1 MRLGI
6 EMKSKSEW
14 IPPGDDGV
22 IVIENR
28 RVKLHRD
35 LKAKMESAFKSAV
48 RVCLGYGMVCG

>member
-1 MRLGI
+1 
-6 EMKSKSEW
+6 MKSKSEW